1 MEKGSIQRTLKKKRL
16 VFEFEILYGLV
27 VDLLEGDIIAIII
40 GRSVNFVGIIL
51 LALEELKRVKL
62 GSENSGTGVGY
73 LKSLCMW

>member
-51 LALEELKRVKL
+51 LALEELKVQK
-62 GSENSGTGVGY
+62 
-73 LKSLCMW
+73 KISLFV